1 MDTGSIMGI
10 HHTVTRLTSP
20 LHCLAASI
28 ASGADVNT
36 LVKYGALS
44 ADLGSEEAID
54 VVLHNTY
61 PDPDGLWKGYKRLK
75 FVPFNPNDKFT
86 MAVVEDEKTGQVF
99 RLMKG
104 APQVSVVRPWPCVVH
119 PESTLQEN

>member
-1 MDTGSIMGI
+1 M
-10 HHTVTRLTSP
+10 
-20 LHCLAASI
+20 
-28 ASGADVNT
+28 NT

-44 ADLGSEEAID
+44 ADVGSEEAID

-61 PDPDGLWKGYKRLK
+61 PDPDGLWKGYRRLK

-86 MAVVEDEKTGQVF
+86 MAVIEDERSGQVF

-104 APQVSVVRPWPCVVH
+104 APQVRFQLLLRFLVVAHQVVACLG
-119 PESTLQEN
+119 S